1 MMPSRTRC
9 AMALIL
15 GCVWLLQG
23 VSGKADEPVEVRLPA
38 PGRDG
43 WESLTFPR
51 ISQHTRYTPL
61 TVDERDAVRA
71 ESHCAASALVFQL
84 AEIDLE
90 QTPVLRW
97 EWKVERGFE
106 VDDHRVKAGDDFAA
120 RVYVLFEFEPERSST
135 WERLRRRT
143 ARAVFG
149 VDLPGNAL
157 NYVWSSRE
165 PAGATWDNPYTKRS
179 KMISRGAGP
188 WGAWRQE
195 EVDVLTDYRAN
206 FGEPPRLQAVA
217 LMTDS
222 DDSCQKARAYFAN
235 VRFASRGGKD

>member
-1 MMPSRTRC
+1 MMPSRTR
-9 AMALIL
+9 AMVLIF
-15 GCVWLLQG
+15 GCVWLVQG
-23 VSGKADEPVEVRLPA
+23 VPGKADEPLEVRLPA

-43 WESLTFPR
+43 WEALTFPK

-71 ESHCAASALVFQL
+71 ESHCAASALVFRI
-84 AEIDLE
+84 AEIDLD
-90 QTPVLRW
+90 QTPVLLW
-97 EWKVERGFE
+97 EWKIERGLE

-120 RVYVLFEFEPERSST
+120 RVYVIFEFEPERASR
-135 WERLRRRT
+135 WERLRRRA

-149 VDLPGNAL
+149 VELPGNAL

-165 PAGATWDNPYTKRS
+165 PANAAWDNPYTGRS
-179 KMISRGAGP
+179 KMISRGDGP
-188 WGAWRQE
+188 FGAWRQE
-195 EVDVLTDYRAN
+195 EVDVLADYRAY

-222 DDSCQKARAYFAN
+222 DDSCQEASAYFAN
-235 VRFASRGGKD
+235 VRFVSRAGGG

>member
-1 MMPSRTRC
+1 MMPSRTR
-9 AMALIL
+9 AMVLIF
-15 GCVWLLQG
+15 GCVWLVQG
-23 VSGKADEPVEVRLPA
+23 VPGKADEPLEVRLPA

-43 WESLTFPR
+43 WEALTFPK

-71 ESHCAASALVFQL
+71 ESHCAASALVFRI
-84 AEIDLE
+84 AEIDLD
-90 QTPVLRW
+90 QTPVLLW
-97 EWKVERGFE
+97 EWKIERGLE

-143 ARAVFG
+143 ARVVFG

-165 PAGATWDNPYTKRS
+165 PTGAAWDNPYTSRS
-179 KMISRGAGP
+179 KMISRGDGP
-188 WGAWRQE
+188 IGVWRQE
-195 EVDVLTDYRAN
+195 GVDVLADYRAY

-222 DDSCQKARAYFAN
+222 DDSCQETSAYFAN
-235 VRFASRGGKD
+235 VRFVSGAGGR